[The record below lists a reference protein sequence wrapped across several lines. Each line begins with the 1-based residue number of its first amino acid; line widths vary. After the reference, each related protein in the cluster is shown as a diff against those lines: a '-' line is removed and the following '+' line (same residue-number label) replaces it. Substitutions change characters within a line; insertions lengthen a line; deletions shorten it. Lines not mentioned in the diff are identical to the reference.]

1 LKINLPKPAK
11 DHFNQKADEFLLQL
25 RPAPKEPERSK
36 KSLSTSHEFVYLVIT
51 DKELLK
57 ASPSG
62 TIDGFGAA
70 TSKFFPTEQGPVGLV
85 DAEYVTFEKL
95 TEQIAQRNEVRRFLS
110 TQFVSETFFKWFEGR
125 YKGSIPTSGTFV
137 DYLCHHAEEG
147 IKEIKVAIPLSYVV
161 IEHPFT
167 LGKVKFEYY
176 TAEFFDKF
184 EAVVS
189 EKNPGV
195 DPRGIKHIRSK
206 YQGVVF
212 ATMSICAEQHR
223 CVEIASEE
231 TEKALTLLRLFS
243 PTTFWPQISSYFGRM
258 GHAHIPVSHY
268 FVFEDAWPKVLT
280 QAEEK
285 ADFRLT
291 IDANFLRLMNAAG
304 LSVWGELLAK
314 SELSELEQLL
324 LNSISLFSKSI
335 ASSNFQD
342 KIVFALASIETI
354 LLKNSTEPIQ
364 HFVGLRLAF
373 VTAPALEPRKR
384 IIKVIRAAYQ
394 IRSSYLHHGKVTEDH
409 QLLAELLRT
418 IWSAF
423 RLILL
428 NRAEYSTHAEF
439 LDFVENM
446 ILS

>member
-1 LKINLPKPAK
+1 MLK
-11 DHFNQKADEFLLQL
+11 
-25 RPAPKEPERSK
+25 
-36 KSLSTSHEFVYLVIT
+36 VG
-51 DKELLK
+51 
-57 ASPSG
+57 PSG
-62 TIDGFGAA
+62 AIDGFGVA
-70 TSKFFPTEQGPVGLV
+70 TSKFFPTDQGPVGLV
-85 DAEYVTFEKL
+85 DAEYVAFEKL
-95 TEQIAQRNEVRRFLS
+95 TEQIANRNEVRSYLS
-110 TQFVSETFFKWFEGR
+110 PRFVSETFFKWFEGR
-125 YKGSIPTSGTFV
+125 YKGKIPILDTFV
-137 DYLCHHAEEG
+137 DYLCRRAEEE

-161 IEHPFT
+161 IERPFI
-167 LGKVKFEYY
+167 LGKVRFEYY

-184 EAVVS
+184 ESAVN

-195 DPRGIKHIRSK
+195 DPKGMKDIRSE

-212 ATMSICAEQHR
+212 ATMSICAEQYR

-231 TEKALTLLRLFS
+231 TERALTLLRLFS

-268 FVFEDAWPKVLT
+268 FVFEDEWPTILT

-285 ADFRLT
+285 ADFKLT
-291 IDANFLRLMNAAG
+291 IDEDFLRQMNLAG
-304 LSVWGELLAK
+304 LSLWGELLAK
-314 SELSELEQLL
+314 PALSEFEQLL
-324 LNSISLFSKSI
+324 LNSISLFSKCI
-335 ASSNFQD
+335 ASSDFQD

-354 LLKNSTEPIQ
+354 LLKNSNEPIQ
-364 HFVGLRLAF
+364 DSFGLRLAF
-373 VTAPALEPRKR
+373 VTAPTLESRKR
-384 IIKVIRAAYQ
+384 VMKLIKDAYK
-394 IRSSYLHHGKVTEDH
+394 IRSSYIHHGKVTEDY

-428 NRAEYSTHAEF
+428 NRAKYSTHAEF

>member
-1 LKINLPKPAK
+1 
-11 DHFNQKADEFLLQL
+11 
-25 RPAPKEPERSK
+25 
-36 KSLSTSHEFVYLVIT
+36 
-51 DKELLK
+51 
-57 ASPSG
+57 
-62 TIDGFGAA
+62 
-70 TSKFFPTEQGPVGLV
+70 
-85 DAEYVTFEKL
+85 
-95 TEQIAQRNEVRRFLS
+95 
-110 TQFVSETFFKWFEGR
+110 
-125 YKGSIPTSGTFV
+125 
-137 DYLCHHAEEG
+137 
-147 IKEIKVAIPLSYVV
+147 
-161 IEHPFT
+161 
-167 LGKVKFEYY
+167 
-176 TAEFFDKF
+176 
-184 EAVVS
+184 
-189 EKNPGV
+189 
-195 DPRGIKHIRSK
+195 
-206 YQGVVF
+206 
-212 ATMSICAEQHR
+212 
-223 CVEIASEE
+223 
-231 TEKALTLLRLFS
+231 
-243 PTTFWPQISSYFGRM
+243 M